1 MHKIYESKG
10 KLDFLFQIPN
20 ILYSTL
26 ISSIINILIKLLAL
40 SNKDMI
46 KIKQIKEKGKSL
58 RESAKLMAIL
68 KIKFNL
74 FFIVSFIFLVFFWYF
89 ISAFCAVYKN
99 TQGILIENTFS
110 SFGLSLL
117 YPFGLNLLP
126 GFFRIPSLRATKK
139 NLECLYKFSK
149 IIALI

>member
-1 MHKIYESKG
+1 MSYNKDKYVNKIDNKT
-10 KLDFLFQIPN
+10 I
-20 ILYSTL
+20 
-26 ISSIINILIKLLAL
+26 IINIIVKLLAL

-46 KIKQIKEKGKSL
+46 KIKQIKEKKKAL
-58 RESAKLMAIL
+58 RESTKLLSIL

-117 YPFGLNLLP
+117 YPFGLNFLP
-126 GFFRIPSLRATKK
+126 GIFRIPALRATKK
-139 NLECLYKFSK
+139 NLECLYKISK